1 MKINYE
7 AKKIERKTKAFIG
20 VSWSVCHS
28 TEVY

>member
-7 AKKIERKTKAFIG
+7 AKKIKRKTKAVIG
-20 VSWSVCHS
+20 FSWSARHS